1 MNCIGCGYCCTN
13 CICIIGLTDKV
24 TGLCKFLMWNG
35 ERYMCS
41 IAEQY
46 SKELRIGMGC
56 DFPDNPYRKEM
67 LKQKKSKSRHVK
79 TG

>member
-1 MNCIGCGYCCTN
+1 
-13 CICIIGLTDKV
+13 
-24 TGLCKFLMWNG
+24 MWNG